1 MPAWSPRR
9 SWQSSMTWPTYS
21 LGVTIDALMNGSRI
35 SSMRAGSGMSLGA
48 WTSSSS
54 PLVSVTS

>member
-9 SWQSSMTWPTYS
+9 SWQSSMTCPMYS
-21 LGVTIDALMNGSRI
+21 LGVTIEALMNGSRI
-35 SSMRAGSGMSLGA
+35 SSMRTGSGMSLGA

>member
-9 SWQSSMTWPTYS
+9 SWQSSMTCPTYS
-21 LGVTIDALMNGSRI
+21 LGVRIEARMNGSRI
-35 SSMRAGSGMSLGA
+35 SAMRAGSGMSVGA
-48 WTSSSS
+48 WTSTSS